1 MKTLTFYQPGFTSPS
16 GQTPEVGEN
25 LRLGREW
32 GGTSGHRGLE
42 SRPSSPEATDTLA
55 CRGQSTAVHESIHW
69 LRGSM
74 ATGVQEKQAQE
85 KGLWGRNVRTGQVKV
100 HRQKATNFSGWLRW
114 KIEINKTNLNSFEN
128 KFLSVK
134 SNENVRNL
142 LYHLYFKWLCTLFIL
157 NGHTYSFFFNL
168 VS

>member
-1 MKTLTFYQPGFTSPS
+1 VGRLQKWVRSWGWEESEGGLVGTGAWRAALITWSHRHTGLQGPGYSCPQVHPLTERFP
-16 GQTPEVGEN
+16 
-25 LRLGREW
+25 
-32 GGTSGHRGLE
+32 GHR
-42 SRPSSPEATDTLA
+42 SPGEA
-55 CRGQSTAVHESIHW
+55 SIGE
-69 LRGSM
+69 R
-74 ATGVQEKQAQE
+74 TV
-85 KGLWGRNVRTGQVKV
+85 GRRVRTGQVKV
-100 HRQKATNFSGWLRW
+100 HGQKATNFSGWLRW
-114 KIEINKTNLNSFEN
+114 KIKINKTNLNSLEN

>member
-1 MKTLTFYQPGFTSPS
+1 MVFRHLFKIIKKKRKYTYNPNTNQVIDT
-16 GQTPEVGEN
+16 N
-25 LRLGREW
+25 
-32 GGTSGHRGLE
+32 
-42 SRPSSPEATDTLA
+42 ATKEKLVRDIKSLVEIKKKFSELA
-55 CRGQSTAVHESIHW
+55 R
-69 LRGSM
+69 
-74 ATGVQEKQAQE
+74 
-85 KGLWGRNVRTGQVKV
+85 
-100 HRQKATNFSGWLRW
+100 
-114 KIEINKTNLNSFEN
+114 KIKINKTNLNSLEN